1 MLSHCASQHI
11 RSLHVQPKMTFSE
24 RVLCFITLF
33 CFLNLTRP
41 LNFMGDTLLQGHQ
54 LTATSCLA
62 TSSGI
67 SKLCFFPPYYGSQD
81 NEFYLAI
88 TVQNY
93 AYWTANRDMP
103 IHGPVFLTID
113 EHGSMKILS
122 NEGHT
127 TIELY
132 SAEAGSNNKN
142 VSAIL
147 LETGNFVLRETNP
160 DGSVKRVLWQSFDY
174 PTDTVIP
181 GMKLGFDRE
190 TGHGR
195 SLTSK
200 RSDYSV
206 WSGSFSLGLDPKTN
220 QLVMWWRREI
230 LWSSGK
236 WNNGSFGS
244 LNSSLY
250 TQDFNF
256 TYFSNGSVTYF
267 KYASVSG
274 YINLSPWGTING
286 GSVASYSCFNTYFL
300 CGCSMP
306 KSPKCRE
313 DVGLYLP
320 SSNSFGERVQI

>member
-1 MLSHCASQHI
+1 M
-11 RSLHVQPKMTFSE
+11 
-24 RVLCFITLF
+24 VLCFITLI
-33 CFLNLTRP
+33 CLLNLTRASN
-41 LNFMGDTLLQGHQ
+41 LTGDTLLQGHQ
-54 LTATSCLA
+54 LTAISCLIS
-62 TSSGI
+62 SSGYFT
-67 SKLCFFPPYYGSQD
+67 LCFSQAGGFQD
-81 NEFYLAI
+81 DKFYLGISFEFYYFW
-88 TVQNY
+88 V
-93 AYWTANRDMP
+93 ANRDMP
-103 IHGPVFLTID
+103 IHGPGFLTIH
-113 EHGSMKILS
+113 EYGNMKILS
-122 NEGHT
+122 NKGHT
-127 TIELY
+127 TIVLY
-132 SAEAGSNNKN
+132 SVEAASSNNN
-142 VSAIL
+142 TSTVRATL
-147 LETGNFVLRETNP
+147 LDTGNFVLRDMNP